1 MDDDSPIWELSQRDG
16 IWLAQHEFRRWELRN
31 KGWRVTQVP
40 IEGQLD
46 WICILCG
53 VSSSSVG
60 GEGQNAAEIDT
71 TIY

>member
-1 MDDDSPIWELSQRDG
+1 MG
-16 IWLAQHEFRRWELRN
+16 
-31 KGWRVTQVP
+31 VTQVLT
-40 IEGQLD
+40 EGQLN

-71 TIY
+71 TI